1 MCDEPLTHAN
11 NIHLWAISQYAKPRV
26 TVLLSGE
33 GSDETLGGY
42 VRYQPLRYPMLLSAA
57 RPFLPR
63 LVSALNANG
72 RLRKLSRFVA
82 LGPVDRF
89 VLFNTCDVLPVDLE
103 SLGMKPTAE
112 FAFREQVLSEARA
125 CYPREPVRQAMYS
138 DQHTFLCS
146 LLDRNDRMTMGA
158 SIECRVPFLDYRL
171 VEGLAALPSSVLF
184 GGKQSKHLLRQS
196 IGTKLP
202 EAVRKH
208 RKWGFGV
215 PWKNYFRQV
224 PELRNLINSIPD
236 IDPIRE
242 GPFARARVKRVAQD
256 FLEGDNQHEELIR
269 QLAMVA
275 VWHQSFFGDRT

>member
-1 MCDEPLTHAN
+1 MP
-11 NIHLWAISQYAKPRV
+11 
-26 TVLLSGE
+26 
-33 GSDETLGGY
+33 
-42 VRYQPLRYPMLLSAA
+42 
-57 RPFLPR
+57 
-63 LVSALNANG
+63 
-72 RLRKLSRFVA
+72 A

-89 VLFNTCDVLPVDLE
+89 VLFNTCDVLPADLE
-103 SLGMKPTAE
+103 SLGMKPAAE
-112 FAFREQVLSEARA
+112 FAFREQVLAEARG

-171 VEGLAALPSSVLF
+171 VEGLAALPSSVIF

-224 PELRNLINSIPD
+224 PELRNLINSLPD

-242 GPFARARVKRVAQD
+242 GPFARARVKRVVQD

-275 VWHQSFFGDRT
+275 VWHQSIFADIT